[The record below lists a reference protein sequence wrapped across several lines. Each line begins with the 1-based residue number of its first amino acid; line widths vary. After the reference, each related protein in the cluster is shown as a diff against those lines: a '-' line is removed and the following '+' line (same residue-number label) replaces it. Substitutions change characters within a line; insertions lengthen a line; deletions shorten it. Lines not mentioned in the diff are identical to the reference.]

1 VVSDIGGVTSTEI
14 IAGLIEGKS
23 MDELLA
29 CTRGQL
35 RNKKDDLRA
44 ELSGKLSARH
54 LFLLK
59 KLQAHIAYIEKEL
72 SDIDDYLFNAMQ
84 SYQIQWEILQTIPGI
99 DAVGSALLIIE
110 MGVDMDQFGSREQ
123 CCSWAGMCPGNN
135 ESAGKRKSGKTPKG

>member
-1 VVSDIGGVTSTEI
+1 MLASEKNRLHKTLDDAGVRLGNVVSDIGGVTSTEI

-59 KLQAHIAYIEKEL
+59 KLQAHIACIEKEL
-72 SDIDDYLFNAMQ
+72 CDIDDYNGRYFKLYPVLM
-84 SYQIQWEILQTIPGI
+84 PRG
-99 DAVGSALLIIE
+99 LLY
-110 MGVDMDQFGSREQ
+110 
-123 CCSWAGMCPGNN
+123 
-135 ESAGKRKSGKTPKG
+135 